1 MEQNTIGAIYDDIPN
16 DIRLL
21 IMSFC
26 DLQTAI
32 RCSGISKIW
41 HKCSKDD
48 HIWRRIYFNTF
59 ANFNPKP
66 HDDVNDWKEEI
77 KKKIK
82 IYDFN
87 FEQYE
92 HLLGN
97 VKINYKLNPPVE
109 LSGHLHKRLELR
121 VNGDLLP
128 DMGYFGP
135 DDACYSDWIERVFE
149 PLFRRFDKNINDHC
163 WDFCDQN
170 MPAFE
175 FKKEGPI
182 CKLSI
187 VEGCCGG
194 GPDPR
199 WQNREFLVEE
209 LRAEYL
215 KFLKK
220 LHEELIT
227 KYGKDGQEYWDE
239 LELKVK
245 MD

>member
-1 MEQNTIGAIYDDIPN
+1 MG
-16 DIRLL
+16 
-21 IMSFC
+21 FF
-26 DLQTAI
+26 
-32 RCSGISKIW
+32 G
-41 HKCSKDD
+41 
-48 HIWRRIYFNTF
+48 
-59 ANFNPKP
+59 
-66 HDDVNDWKEEI
+66 HDDV
-77 KKKIK
+77 
-82 IYDFN
+82 
-87 FEQYE
+87 
-92 HLLGN
+92 
-97 VKINYKLNPPVE
+97 
-109 LSGHLHKRLELR
+109 
-121 VNGDLLP
+121 
-128 DMGYFGP
+128 
-135 DDACYSDWIERVFE
+135 CYSDWIKDVFE
-149 PLFRRFDKNINDHC
+149 TLLERFDQDINDHF

-170 MPAFE
+170 KPAFD